1 MSPNWQTSTKY
12 IVIALV
18 IVAVIATVSFA
29 RALIGPLVISALLAF
44 VLNPL
49 VEKLAAYRRVS
60 RDAAVLIVYLLFIA
74 LLIAIPSS
82 VLPFVIP
89 QLLNLSFDLIEIENQ
104 IESFFSQTLYIG
116 GFSFSLPAL
125 IPQDLNQVLQDF
137 VFQITTGAFNRLGE
151 FTSNLAWLLV
161 ILVAIFYFLK
171 DSTRL
176 STWFVNLAP
185 PAYHDDMRKFLSQL
199 NRIWGAYLRGQL
211 ILMLVIA
218 ITTSV
223 AMSAVGLRGA
233 IAIGILA
240 GILDLIPSLGPLVAG
255 VVAALAALIFGSSYL
270 TVSNVIFA
278 AIVVVI
284 FLVIQQIENIWLRP
298 QIMGQ
303 TLRLHPGLI
312 FIGVIGALAISGILG
327 ALVIIPL
334 MATIGVIWKY
344 VQAKLSDEPPWQ
356 EEIIQPVEK
365 PIRRK
370 REPKTNNNKK
380 TPPSE

>member
-18 IVAVIATVSFA
+18 IVGVIATIGFA

-49 VEKLAAYRRVS
+49 VEKLAAYRKVS
-60 RDAAVLIVYLLFIA
+60 RDAAVLIVYLLFLA
-74 LLIAIPSS
+74 LVIAIPSS
-82 VLPFVIP
+82 ILPFVIP
-89 QLLNLSFDLIEIENQ
+89 QLLSLSFDLIEIENQ
-104 IESFFSQTLYIG
+104 IESFFNQTLYIG
-116 GFSFSLPAL
+116 GLSFSLPTL
-125 IPQDLNQVLQDF
+125 IPQDLNQVIQDF
-137 VFQITTGAFNRLGE
+137 IFQITTGAFNRLGE

-171 DSTRL
+171 DSARL
-176 STWFVNLAP
+176 SKWFVNLAP
-185 PAYHDDMRKFLSQL
+185 EAYHEDMRKFLSQL

-218 ITTSV
+218 VTTSV
-223 AMSAVGLRGA
+223 AVSAVGLRGA

-255 VVAALAALIFGSSYL
+255 VIAALVALIFGSSYL
-270 TVSNVIFA
+270 TVSNVTFA
-278 AIVVVI
+278 VIVVVI

-370 REPKTNNNKK
+370 REPKKNNNKK

>member
-18 IVAVIATVSFA
+18 IVGVIATIGFA

-60 RDAAVLIVYLLFIA
+60 RDVAVLIVYLLFIA
-74 LLIAIPSS
+74 LVIAIPSS
-82 VLPFVIP
+82 ILPFVIP

-104 IESFFSQTLYIG
+104 IETFFNQTLYIG
-116 GFSFSLPAL
+116 GFAFSLPAL
-125 IPQDLNQVLQDF
+125 IPQDLNQVIQDF
-137 VFQITTGAFNRLGE
+137 IFQVTTGAFNRLGE

-171 DSTRL
+171 DSVRL
-176 STWFVNLAP
+176 SNWFVNLAP
-185 PAYHDDMRKFLSQL
+185 EAYHEDMRKFLSQL

-233 IAIGILA
+233 IAVGILA

-255 VVAALAALIFGSSYL
+255 IVASLVALIFGSSYL
-270 TVSNVIFA
+270 NVSNAIFA
-278 AIVVVI
+278 VIVVII
-284 FLVIQQIENIWLRP
+284 FLIIQQIENIWLRP

-370 REPKTNNNKK
+370 REPKKK

>member
-12 IVIALV
+12 IITALV
-18 IVAVIATVSFA
+18 IVAVIATIGFA
-29 RALIGPLVISALLAF
+29 RALIAPLVISALLAF
-44 VLNPL
+44 VLTPM
-49 VEKLAAYRRVS
+49 VERLTTYRRIK
-60 RDAAVLIVYLLFIA
+60 RDAAVLIVYLLFLI
-74 LLIAIPSS
+74 LVIAIPSS
-82 VLPFVIP
+82 ILPFVIP
-89 QLLNLSFDLIEIENQ
+89 QLLNLSFDLIEIEQQ
-104 IESFFSQTLYIG
+104 IEVFLGQTIFIG

-125 IPQDLNQVLQDF
+125 IPQDLNQILQDF

-171 DSTRL
+171 DSARL
-176 STWFVNLAP
+176 SNWFVNLAP
-185 PAYHDDMRKFLSQL
+185 QAYHDDMRKFLSQL

-211 ILMLVIA
+211 LLMLVIA

-223 AMSAVGLRGA
+223 AMSVVGLRGA
-233 IAIGILA
+233 IAVGILA
-240 GILDLIPSLGPLVAG
+240 GVLDLIPSLGPLVAG
-255 VVAALAALIFGSSYL
+255 VVAGLVALIFGSSYL
-270 TVSNVIFA
+270 NISNLIFA
-278 AIVVVI
+278 VIVVVI

-334 MATIGVIWKY
+334 MATVGVIWKY
-344 VQAKLSDEPPWQ
+344 VQAKLRDEPPWQ

-370 REPKTNNNKK
+370 REPKKK

>member
-18 IVAVIATVSFA
+18 IVGVIATIGFA

-49 VEKLAAYRRVS
+49 VEKLAAYRKVS
-60 RDAAVLIVYLLFIA
+60 RDAAVLIVYLLFLA
-74 LLIAIPSS
+74 LVIAIPSS
-82 VLPFVIP
+82 ILPFVIP
-89 QLLNLSFDLIEIENQ
+89 QLLSLSFDLIEIENQ
-104 IESFFSQTLYIG
+104 IESFFNQTLYIG
-116 GFSFSLPAL
+116 GLSFSLPTL
-125 IPQDLNQVLQDF
+125 IPQDLNQVIQDF
-137 VFQITTGAFNRLGE
+137 IFQITTGAFNRLGE

-171 DSTRL
+171 DSARL
-176 STWFVNLAP
+176 SKWFVNLAP
-185 PAYHDDMRKFLSQL
+185 EAYHEDMRKFLSQL

-218 ITTSV
+218 VTTSV
-223 AMSAVGLRGA
+223 AVSAVGLRGA

-255 VVAALAALIFGSSYL
+255 VIAALVALIFGSSYL
-270 TVSNVIFA
+270 TVSNVTFA
-278 AIVVVI
+278 VIVVVI

-334 MATIGVIWKY
+334 MA
-344 VQAKLSDEPPWQ
+344 
-356 EEIIQPVEK
+356 
-365 PIRRK
+365 
-370 REPKTNNNKK
+370 
-380 TPPSE
+380 

>member
-18 IVAVIATVSFA
+18 IVAVIATIAFA

-49 VEKLAAYRRVS
+49 VEKLADYRKVS
-60 RDAAVLIVYLLFIA
+60 RDAAVVIVYLLFIA
-74 LLIAIPSS
+74 LVIAIPSS
-82 VLPFVIP
+82 ILPFVIP

-104 IESFFSQTLYIG
+104 IEVFFNQTISIG

-125 IPQDLNQVLQDF
+125 IPQDLNQVFQDF
-137 VFQITTGAFNRLGE
+137 IFQVTTGAFNRLGE

-171 DSTRL
+171 DSARL
-176 STWFVNLAP
+176 SNWFVNLAP
-185 PAYHDDMRKFLSQL
+185 PAYHEDMRKFLSQL

-218 ITTSV
+218 VTTSV
-223 AMSAVGLRGA
+223 SMSAVGLRGA
-233 IAIGILA
+233 IAVGILA

-255 VVAALAALIFGSSYL
+255 VVAALVALIFGSSYL
-270 TVSNVIFA
+270 NVSNVIFA
-278 AIVVVI
+278 VIVVVI

-370 REPKTNNNKK
+370 REPKKK
-380 TPPSE
+380 TTPPSE

>member
-18 IVAVIATVSFA
+18 IVAVIATIAFA

-49 VEKLAAYRRVS
+49 VEKLAAYRKVS
-60 RDAAVLIVYLLFIA
+60 RDTAVLIVYLLFIA
-74 LLIAIPSS
+74 LVIAIPSS
-82 VLPFVIP
+82 ILPFVIP

-104 IESFFSQTLYIG
+104 IESFFNQTLYIG
-116 GFSFSLPAL
+116 GFAFSLPAL

-171 DSTRL
+171 DSARL
-176 STWFVNLAP
+176 SNWFVNLAP
-185 PAYHDDMRKFLSQL
+185 PAYHEDMRKFLSQL

-218 ITTSV
+218 VTTSV
-223 AMSAVGLRGA
+223 SMSAVGLRGA
-233 IAIGILA
+233 IAVGILA

-255 VVAALAALIFGSSYL
+255 VVAALVALIFGSSYL
-270 TVSNVIFA
+270 SVSNVIFA
-278 AIVVVI
+278 VIVVVI

-370 REPKTNNNKK
+370 REPKKK
-380 TPPSE
+380 TTPPSE

>member
-18 IVAVIATVSFA
+18 IVGVIATIGFA

-44 VLNPL
+44 VLTPL
-49 VEKLAAYRRVS
+49 VEKLAVYRRVS

-74 LLIAIPSS
+74 LVIAIPSS

-104 IESFFSQTLYIG
+104 IESFFNQTLYIG
-116 GFSFSLPAL
+116 GLSFSLPAL

-171 DSTRL
+171 DSARL
-176 STWFVNLAP
+176 SNWFVNLAP
-185 PAYHDDMRKFLSQL
+185 QAYHEDMRKFLSQL

-218 ITTSV
+218 VTTSV

-255 VVAALAALIFGSSYL
+255 VVAALVALIFGSSYL
-270 TVSNVIFA
+270 TVSNMIFA
-278 AIVVVI
+278 VIVVVV

-370 REPKTNNNKK
+370 REPKKK
-380 TPPSE
+380 TPPPE

>member
-12 IVIALV
+12 IITALV
-18 IVAVIATVSFA
+18 IVAVIATIAFA
-29 RALIGPLVISALLAF
+29 RALIAPLVISALLAF
-44 VLNPL
+44 VLTPM
-49 VEKLAAYRRVS
+49 VERLAAYRRIN
-60 RDAAVLIVYLLFIA
+60 RDTAVLIVYLLFLI
-74 LLIAIPSS
+74 LVIAIPSS
-82 VLPFVIP
+82 ILPFVIP
-89 QLLNLSFDLIEIENQ
+89 QLLNLSFDLIEIEQQ
-104 IESFFSQTLYIG
+104 IEVFLGQTIYIG

-171 DSTRL
+171 DSARL
-176 STWFVNLAP
+176 SNWFVNLAP
-185 PAYHDDMRKFLSQL
+185 QAYHDDMRKFLSQL

-211 ILMLVIA
+211 LLMLVIA

-223 AMSAVGLRGA
+223 AMSVVGLRGA
-233 IAIGILA
+233 IAVGILA
-240 GILDLIPSLGPLVAG
+240 GVLDLIPSLGPLVAG
-255 VVAALAALIFGSSYL
+255 VVAGLVALIFGSSYL
-270 TVSNVIFA
+270 NISNLIFA
-278 AIVVVI
+278 VIVVVI

-334 MATIGVIWKY
+334 MATVGVIWKY
-344 VQAKLSDEPPWQ
+344 VQAKLRDEPPWQ

-370 REPKTNNNKK
+370 REPKKK
-380 TPPSE
+380 TSPSE